1 MCLVSHRKIHG
12 WKSKVWIF
20 RVNLWFHIEKYMDG
34 NLKFGFLELICD
46 FQTKNYPKKRAI
58 LSNNMI
64 K

>member
-1 MCLVSHRKIHG
+1 
-12 WKSKVWIF
+12 
-20 RVNLWFHIEKYMDG
+20 MDG